1 MKKILID
8 LDKLEH
14 TIEQLNQFR
23 QFMDTSWINDKTEE
37 EKYKTTIIKQS
48 FDVVIAYLIDTNKF
62 IKNLKGKE
70 NENK

>member
-48 FDVVIAYLIDTNKF
+48 FDVVIAYLIDINKF

>member
-1 MKKILID
+1 
-8 LDKLEH
+8 
-14 TIEQLNQFR
+14 
-23 QFMDTSWINDKTEE
+23 MDTSWINDKTEE